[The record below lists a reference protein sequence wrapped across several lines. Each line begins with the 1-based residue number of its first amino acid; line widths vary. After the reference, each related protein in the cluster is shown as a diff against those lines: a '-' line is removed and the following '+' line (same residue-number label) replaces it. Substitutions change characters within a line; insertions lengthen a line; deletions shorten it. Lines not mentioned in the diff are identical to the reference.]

1 LNPAVSLA
9 FALTRHFPVRNLLPY
24 WTAQLAGAVTAS
36 LVLRGLF
43 GPQASLGAT
52 LPRGPAWQSF
62 VLETIL
68 TFFLM
73 FVIMAMATDSR
84 AVGQSAALAI
94 GATVGLEALFAG
106 PISGASMNPARSFGP
121 ALAAG
126 VFRDHW
132 VYWAGPVIGALLGA
146 GTYEQLK
153 VSAPV
158 LIELTW
164 TMDFPMVVDVVDDPL
179 SR

>member
-1 LNPAVSLA
+1 
-9 FALTRHFPVRNLLPY
+9 
-24 WTAQLAGAVTAS
+24 
-36 LVLRGLF
+36 
-43 GPQASLGAT
+43 
-52 LPRGPAWQSF
+52 
-62 VLETIL
+62 
-68 TFFLM
+68 M